1 FGYITKIKR
10 NSLKLEKD
18 HHTDAFVIA
27 NGSSEKRAQPSLF
40 LQKRKNNRS
49 LQLNRK
55 GLKLSIRRQRYKIQ
69 PKDEVQVKNKKY
81 AVIGIFNKGSW
92 LRVRDKAK
100 TFNFQISRVEKH
112 FYNNGWQFIHSL
124 KERVFLP

>member
-1 FGYITKIKR
+1 KR
-10 NSLKLEKD
+10 NSLKLEKE

-27 NGSSEKRAQPSLF
+27 NGSYQKRSQPSLF

-55 GLKLSIRRQRYKIQ
+55 GLKRSIRRQRYKIQ
-69 PKDEVQVKNKKY
+69 PKDIVQVKNKKY
-81 AVIGIFNKGSW
+81 EVIGIFNKGSW
-92 LRVRDKAK
+92 LRVKDRSKI
-100 TFNFQISRVEKH
+100 FNFQVSKIEKH
-112 FYNNGWQFIHSL
+112 YYNNSWQFILSL